1 MKGKIAITAALCA
14 LLEMILAPQQ
24 MIDSARYALRLCA
37 ELIIPSLFP
46 FFVVSGLLNRL
57 GFSARLAGRLS
68 RPAARLYGISGAGAT
83 ALFMGLIGGYPL
95 GAAYIADMRRQG
107 LISAEEGERLMGFC
121 NNSGPAFLIGSI
133 GAGVFGSARLGLGLY
148 IIHIL
153 SALIT
158 GLFFRGSGRYKA
170 QLPHLPES
178 RGSALIE
185 SVRQAAQS
193 ILSVCGFIVCFCVI
207 IGLMDAGGYF
217 SLFAGRL
224 ASLTGLELHSAR
236 ALLSGVL
243 ELGSG
248 IGAMRGLSPSPV
260 NLAIAAGIV
269 GWGGV
274 SVHFQTYAVLAES
287 DIKGDLHLT
296 GRLICCAVSSALGYI
311 FGLFYKIIC

>member
-1 MKGKIAITAALCA
+1 MKGKIAVTAALCA

-178 RGSALIE
+178 RGSALID

-207 IGLMDAGGYF
+207 IGLMDTGGYF

-224 ASLTGLELHSAR
+224 AALTGLELHAAR

-311 FGLFYKIIC
+311 FGLFFT

>member
-1 MKGKIAITAALCA
+1 MKGKIAVTAALCA

-46 FFVVSGLLNRL
+46 FFVVSGLLSRL

-95 GAAYIADMRRQG
+95 SAAYIADMRRQG
-107 LISAEEGERLMGFC
+107 LISVEEGERLMGFC

-170 QLPHLPES
+170 QMPHLPES
-178 RGSALIE
+178 RGSALID

-217 SLFAGRL
+217 SLLVGRL
-224 ASLTGLELHSAR
+224 AVLTGLELHAAR

-311 FGLFYKIIC
+311 FGLFFT

>member
-1 MKGKIAITAALCA
+1 MKGKIAVTAALCA

-170 QLPHLPES
+170 QMPHLPES
-178 RGSALIE
+178 RGSALID

-311 FGLFYKIIC
+311 FGLFFT

>member
-1 MKGKIAITAALCA
+1 MKGKIAVTAALCA

-57 GFSARLAGRLS
+57 GFSARLAGRIS

-133 GAGVFGSARLGLGLY
+133 GAGVFGSARLGLWLY

-178 RGSALIE
+178 RGSALID

-207 IGLMDAGGYF
+207 IGLMDTGGYF

-224 ASLTGLELHSAR
+224 AALTGLELHAAR

-311 FGLFYKIIC
+311 FGLFFT

>member
-1 MKGKIAITAALCA
+1 MKGKIAVTAALCA

-46 FFVVSGLLNRL
+46 FFVVSGLLSRL

-170 QLPHLPES
+170 QMPHLPES
-178 RGSALIE
+178 RGSALID

-311 FGLFYKIIC
+311 FGLFFT

>member
-1 MKGKIAITAALCA
+1 MKGKIAVTAALCA

-158 GLFFRGSGRYKA
+158 GLFFRGSGRYKS

-178 RGSALIE
+178 RGSALID

-217 SLFAGRL
+217 SLFVGRL
-224 ASLTGLELHSAR
+224 ASLTGLELHAAR

-311 FGLFYKIIC
+311 FGLFFA

>member
-1 MKGKIAITAALCA
+1 MKGKIAVTAALCA

-46 FFVVSGLLNRL
+46 FFVVSGLLSRL

-121 NNSGPAFLIGSI
+121 NNSGPAFLVGSI
-133 GAGVFGSARLGLGLY
+133 GAGVFGSAKLGLGLY

-170 QLPHLPES
+170 QMPHLPES
-178 RGSALIE
+178 RGSALID

-217 SLFAGRL
+217 SLLVGRL
-224 ASLTGLELHSAR
+224 ASLTGLELHAAR

-311 FGLFYKIIC
+311 FGLFFT

>member
-1 MKGKIAITAALCA
+1 MKGKIAVTAALCA

-133 GAGVFGSARLGLGLY
+133 GAGVFGSAKLGLGLY

-178 RGSALIE
+178 RGSALID

-207 IGLMDAGGYF
+207 IGLMDAGGFF
-217 SLFAGRL
+217 SLLVGRL
-224 ASLTGLELHSAR
+224 ASLTGLELHAAR

-311 FGLFYKIIC
+311 FGLFFT

>member
-1 MKGKIAITAALCA
+1 MKGKIAVTAALCA

-178 RGSALIE
+178 RGSALID

-224 ASLTGLELHSAR
+224 AALTGLELHAAR

-269 GWGGV
+269 GWGGL

-311 FGLFYKIIC
+311 FGLFFT

>member
-1 MKGKIAITAALCA
+1 MKGKIAVTAALCA

-170 QLPHLPES
+170 QMPHLPES
-178 RGSALIE
+178 RGSALID

-224 ASLTGLELHSAR
+224 AALTGLELHSAR

-311 FGLFYKIIC
+311 FGLFFT

>member
-1 MKGKIAITAALCA
+1 MKGKIAVTAALCA

-158 GLFFRGSGRYKA
+158 GLFFRSSGRYKA
-170 QLPHLPES
+170 QMPHLPES
-178 RGSALIE
+178 RSSAFID

-224 ASLTGLELHSAR
+224 AALTGLELHSAR

-311 FGLFYKIIC
+311 FGLFFT